1 MTAELETTNPT
12 PDVESERNGEDTP
25 AVQAAKPKRSHHK
38 MPSTQPLDPEQI
50 GKIQQRNRCKAQ
62 ATPAAVP
69 SLAEARAGVTRAEE
83 YLYAAVAEGLDDDEL
98 DAIRDEMW
106 DARMSVWSLEK
117 GGIT

>member
-50 GKIQQRNRCKAQ
+50 GKIQQRNRSRPRPLRPQFLRWPKLGRGSPGPKS
-62 ATPAAVP
+62 TFTRRSRKGSMMM
-69 SLAEARAGVTRAEE
+69 SLTRSETRC
-83 YLYAAVAEGLDDDEL
+83 G
-98 DAIRDEMW
+98 MH
-106 DARMSVWSLEK
+106 
-117 GGIT
+117 G